1 MQLTC
6 ETKCFCIKCASIEIL
21 LISIETGETVF
32 AVNVFDE
39 NVPDDKL
46 KEKAKCS
53 LC

>member
-6 ETKCFCIKCASIEIL
+6 ICEAKCYCMICASIEIL

-39 NVPDDKL
+39 NVSDDK
-46 KEKAKCS
+46 
-53 LC
+53 